1 MQKIKNLKIKCFRGI
16 IERDL
21 PFEGKS
27 IVLFGENGHGKSS
40 FVDALEFFFKGNVPY
55 LDEAQT
61 TSTVRHVPHI
71 SYKKKDCK
79 VETEFLQGDVK
90 VYRTFQDVPQLPNH
104 LESYFKLGS
113 TTPFILRRK
122 YLLDFIVSQPAPRYA
137 QLAALIGITELDNI
151 ELIMMRKSDEISD
164 IVVSLQGRRDR
175 AGEVLK
181 DVFGEEVKSKSH
193 LVELINKRLQKYKEA
208 ISSIED
214 ILNIKPKLVE
224 KIRGVDFE
232 KAGKLKKIIDETKN
246 LFSNITF
253 LERHKEFWTSLDT
266 LLRDKQKIED
276 IVFQQLLEQGK
287 NLIVEKKLN
296 KCPLCLQ
303 PFEVVNRYDVIASI
317 ERRLKDY
324 KIVGEQ
330 MKDVR
335 RLRANLDN
343 DLSEYSAKFKDITKQ
358 IFQVGYKKDLDFLDN
373 INASLDKLKV
383 DYSKEILKIRLDPLD
398 LYLKRLNEEAPSIND
413 IINWSEGELQKITVT
428 KNSEE
433 IVNIID
439 LLTKAYETYNEI
451 TKTSDELDKKKK
463 LESQMKLIYDT
474 FIENKSD
481 EVQKIYNELESDFCR
496 YYEHLHPNEESGAIR
511 LEVKRRASAEIKSRF
526 YERDNEDPRGFYSE
540 AHLDSLGLCIFLAF
554 VKRFNA
560 GFPLIVLDDIVS
572 SIDASHRN
580 RIGELIFTEF
590 PDNQFLITT
599 HDDIWFE
606 ELCAAQQA
614 FNVGYKFKNIRIT
627 RWSLNEG
634 PVLNKYKARWE
645 DIEDKL
651 QTRDKQGAGNAG
663 RICLEWILDEM
674 TINLIATVLRKRGNR
689 FEVGDLYSPLKN
701 RVKKLLPDYYSSN
714 EQTFQKLESNKIFGN
729 LLSHYNPDFQNIS
742 IDEIGDFINSVKSL
756 YKLFYCNNCKEFVR
770 YFQDAKIIKC
780 KKGCMEWK
788 VK

>member
-1 MQKIKNLKIKCFRGI
+1 MQKIKNLKIKYFRGI
-16 IERDL
+16 VERDL
-21 PFEGKS
+21 QFEGKS

-79 VETEFLQGDVK
+79 VEIEFLQGAVK
-90 VYRTFQDVPQLPNH
+90 AYRTFQDVPQLPVH

-113 TTPFILRRK
+113 ATPFILRRK
-122 YLLDFIVSQPAPRYA
+122 YLLDFIVAQPAPRYA
-137 QLAALIGITELDNI
+137 QLAALMGIKKLDNI
-151 ELIMMRKSDEISD
+151 ELIMMRKRDEISD
-164 IVVSLQGRRDR
+164 SVVSLQGKLDR
-175 AGEVLK
+175 AGEELK
-181 DVFGEEVKSKSH
+181 DIFGEEVRSESH
-193 LVELINKRLQKYKEA
+193 LVELINKRLQKYGKA

-214 ILNIKPKLVE
+214 ILKIKPKLVE
-224 KIRGVDFE
+224 EIQGIDFE
-232 KAGKLKKIIDETKN
+232 KAGKFKKIIDKAKN

-253 LERHKEFWTSLDT
+253 LEKHKEFWMSLDT
-266 LLRDKQKIED
+266 LLKDKQKIEE

-287 NLIVEKKLN
+287 NLIVEKELN

-303 PFEVVNRYDVIASI
+303 PFEVVKRDDVIASI

-330 MKDVR
+330 IKEVK
-335 RLRANLDN
+335 RLRTKLNS
-343 DLSEYSAKFKDITKQ
+343 DLSEYSDKFEDLRKQ
-358 IFQVGYKKDLDFLDN
+358 MFQVGYKKDLDFLDN
-373 INASLDKLKV
+373 IKASLDKLRV
-383 DYSKEILKIRLDPLD
+383 DSSKEILKIRLDPLN
-398 LYLKRLNEEAPSIND
+398 LYLKRLNEEAPLIKD
-413 IINWSEGELQKITVT
+413 IITWSEGELQKITVT
-428 KNSEE
+428 KKSEE

-439 LLTKAYETYNEI
+439 LLTKANETYNKI
-451 TKTSDELDKKKK
+451 TKTSAELDKKKK
-463 LESQMKLIYDT
+463 LESHMKLIYDT
-474 FIENKSD
+474 FIKIKSD
-481 EVQKIYNELESDFCR
+481 EVQKIYNELEGDFCR
-496 YYEHLHPNEESGAIR
+496 YYEHLHPNEESGAIK
-511 LEVKRRASAEIKSRF
+511 LEVKRRASAEIKGRF

-560 GFPLIVLDDIVS
+560 GFPLIVLDDVVS

-599 HDDIWFE
+599 HDNIWFE

-614 FNVGYKFKNIRIT
+614 FNVGSKFKNIRII

-634 PVLNKYKARWE
+634 PILDKYKPRWE

-674 TINLIATVLRKRGNR
+674 TINLIATVPRKRGNR

-701 RVKKLLPDYYSSN
+701 RVKKLLPEYYSSN
-714 EQTFQKLESNKIFGN
+714 EQTFQKLETHKIFGN

-742 IDEIGDFINSVKSL
+742 INEIRDFIDSVKSF
-756 YKLFYCNNCKEFVR
+756 YKLFYCENCKEFVR
-770 YFQDAKIIKC
+770 YFQDTKIIKC